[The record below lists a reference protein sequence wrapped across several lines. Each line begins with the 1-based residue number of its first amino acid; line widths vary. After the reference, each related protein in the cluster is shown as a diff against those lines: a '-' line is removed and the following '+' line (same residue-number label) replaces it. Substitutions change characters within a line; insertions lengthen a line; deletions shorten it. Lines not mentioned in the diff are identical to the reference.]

1 MEIWTSKPSPR
12 SSSRELI
19 ASESEQG
26 IQKYWSK
33 YLMKNS
39 FFPYSSTLVMK
50 IITAFSVSK
59 FKLKTYHVSSITIVF
74 MANQSARIELFY
86 KLSSYLYTNGQTLSN
101 KDILLILHFY
111 RNIDSNPLGPTL
123 PSDFFAG
130 FNKMELL

>member
-1 MEIWTSKPSPR
+1 MIYVVQVKGKKKDKYERNREVMEIWTYKPSPR

-74 MANQSARIELFY
+74 MANQSARTI
-86 KLSSYLYTNGQTLSN
+86 
-101 KDILLILHFY
+101 
-111 RNIDSNPLGPTL
+111 
-123 PSDFFAG
+123 
-130 FNKMELL
+130 